1 MRRRSRTTVI
11 LVVVAAV
18 TALMASTALSDNVE
32 RVASTVTLAR
42 TNPFHGHVTA
52 RKHPCEVNR
61 LVRLVKIRSPQNHRV
76 VGSTHTN
83 DHGRWSIPAPA
94 GGVRPGDYFAK
105 VKRRKKE
112 LAGGTTTYSRPGGGR
127 RQMWYIPAP
136 VSSVSRRAMSAIVVE
151 RKTSRSAS
159 TPSAQMP
166 PASLPS

>member
-112 LAGGTTTYSRPGGGR
+112 LAGGTTTYFCTRDISRTRHFG
-127 RQMWYIPAP
+127 
-136 VSSVSRRAMSAIVVE
+136 
-151 RKTSRSAS
+151 
-159 TPSAQMP
+159 
-166 PASLPS
+166 